1 MSKPEFQRVLSDI
14 LLGMAAGLKRDPIV
28 ILRIN
33 GEDLNEFVESRRYEP
48 EAMAIFSQVGSA
60 NNATLHQCLLAALGQ
75 LTVDHGMPPASDSWV
90 IPRLHCT
97 QYLLISN
104 IYPLSEVKIDLVVN
118 DRCYY
123 SMLFG

>member
-1 MSKPEFQRVLSDI
+1 VLSDI

-33 GEDLNEFVESRRYEP
+33 GEDLNEFVESPRYEP
-48 EAMAIFSQVGSA
+48 EAMAIFSQVGST
-60 NNATLHQCLLAALGQ
+60 NNATLRQCLLASLGQ

-97 QYLLISN
+97 QY
-104 IYPLSEVKIDLVVN
+104 IYHELVTFSLCLQ
-118 DRCYY
+118 R
-123 SMLFG
+123 